1 MVSAGS
7 LSLGSPEAGLGM
19 KSHTTDVLMARS
31 QETRAGSLEE
41 TSQGCDGVQF
51 LYDPR
56 GRSGVRAQ
64 TAPYEVAPTPR
75 KSARA
80 AGGKWRP
87 VP

>member
-19 KSHTTDVLMARS
+19 KSLTPLMARS
-31 QETRAGSLEE
+31 QETPAGSPEE
-41 TSQGCDGVQF
+41 TRQGCDKVQF
-51 LYDPR
+51 QYNPR

-64 TAPYEVAPTPR
+64 RAPSEVGPAQG
-75 KSARA
+75 RA
-80 AGGKWRP
+80 GDKWRP